1 MRGVIA
7 RAAHRS
13 ARDLRGRASEPP
25 ATAPAERLAGVRLL
39 DGIDHYERLIATE
52 LPAARVAVWIG
63 TANLKELRVPA
74 PLGTR
79 ARARGESMS
88 VLEHLQALGDAGV
101 ELRILHGKE
110 PSRPF
115 AAELARLP
123 RLRKALTLRQCPR
136 VHFKVIIVDGRLLYL
151 GSANFTG
158 AGLGARSEGRRNF
171 ELGLLTTDDY
181 LLDTVQSRFEAIWS
195 GHECRHCGVRRLCAR
210 PLDGSATPPVRAPLR
225 AAPRRRRKAQKT
237 GTGTTP

>member
-13 ARDLRGRASEPP
+13 PRELGPASSGPRS
-25 ATAPAERLAGVRLL
+25 APAERQAGVRLL

-52 LPAARVAVWIG
+52 LPSARVAVWIG

-74 PLGTR
+74 PPGTR
-79 ARARGESMS
+79 ARARGQSMS

-101 ELRILHGKE
+101 ELRVLHGKE

-115 AAELARLP
+115 AAELMSLP
-123 RLRKALTLRQCPR
+123 RLRKEITLRQCRR
-136 VHFKVIIVDGRLLYL
+136 VHFKVIIIDGRLLYL

-171 ELGLLTTDDY
+171 ELGVLTTDEY

-195 GHECRHCGVRRLCAR
+195 GRECKHCGVRRLCPR
-210 PLDGSATPPVRAPLR
+210 PLDRRAASRPRDVRA
-225 AAPRRRRKAQKT
+225 AQKS
-237 GTGTTP
+237 GTGTVP